1 MAQTSPSTKTL
12 DHIVHLTP
20 PGTVEEVSQ
29 QFRDLGFKVTP
40 GGTHAGGLTANALV
54 ILGDG
59 AYLELISFTHPA
71 SHYPPGSP
79 DRQKRDANPWA
90 WKEPGWIDY
99 AFLGSAAASISSIIN
114 ERAGRDGSGVRYVPE
129 VDGGR
134 VREDGTVLEWVISA
148 PGGDHVR
155 GTVPFFCGDVTPR
168 SWRVPVEP
176 PSNSEHPSGVQ
187 GVAYVRLL
195 AEAELLARLSAQLTS
210 VVGEIPQTNT
220 MRTEYIW
227 SLKTPSGASG
237 VQRPLLI
244 LSEPRNDEEDAH
256 LAAKG
261 PGIFEIAFSVG
272 QGGTEKQSMTPYGR
286 IVWLRSQ
293 Q

>member
-1 MAQTSPSTKTL
+1 MATPLTKTL

-20 PGTVEEVSQ
+20 PGTVAEVSQ
-29 QFRDLGFKVTP
+29 QFRDLGFTVTP

-99 AFLGSAAASISSIIN
+99 AFLGSSTVSISGIIN
-114 ERAGRDGSGVRYVPE
+114 ERAKQDGSGVRYVPE

-134 VREDGTVLEWVISA
+134 VREDGKVLKWVISA
-148 PGGDHVR
+148 PDEVRVR

-168 SWRVPVEP
+168 SWRVPIEP
-176 PSNSEHPSGVQ
+176 PSNSEHPSGVH
-187 GVAYVRLL
+187 GVAHVRLL
-195 AEAELLARLSAQLTS
+195 AGPESLGGLSAQLAS
-210 VVGEIPQTNT
+210 VVGDPPQANT

-227 SLKTPSGASG
+227 KLKTPSGVSG
-237 VQRPLLI
+237 ARKPLLI
-244 LSEPRNDEEDAH
+244 LSTPKNDDEEAYLDAR
-256 LAAKG
+256 G

-272 QGGTEKQSMTPYGR
+272 QGGTEKESKTPYGR
-286 IVWLRSQ
+286 IVWLKS
-293 Q
+293 